1 MLTQIF
7 AVISPVLICAIIGF
21 VWARRGH
28 NYDSQFVS
36 SLVFNVG
43 APCLVVSSISQVQLD
58 TSLLWQMA
66 LAALFTMVALLLLGW
81 LIIRVQGHD
90 FHMFLPSLV
99 FPNVGNM
106 GLPLCWFA
114 FGDQGLALAVAY
126 FMVTSILHFSLGMA
140 LGSGDKI
147 TAEHFLKNPI
157 MWSIVIAVA
166 LVITNTQLPQWAANS
181 VKLIG
186 NMTIPLM
193 LITLGVSLA
202 QLKLS
207 QWRLGLF
214 YSSLRLILGGA
225 VALAAVWYFQLEGA
239 AMGVVLV
246 QGIMP
251 VAVFNYL
258 FALRYDEKYGG
269 GGLST
274 DGAVNEGPATGSSSA
289 ADQVA
294 SMVLI
299 STLMS
304 VGLLP
309 FLLGYLLG

>member
-1 MLTQIF
+1 MITQIF
-7 AVISPVLICAIIGF
+7 AVIAPVLICAVIGF
-21 VWARRGH
+21 IWARRGH
-28 NYDSQFVS
+28 AYDSQFVS
-36 SLVFNVG
+36 NLVFNIG

-58 TSLLWQMA
+58 TSLLWQMT
-66 LAALFTMVALLLLGW
+66 LAAVVTMAILLLAGW
-81 LIIRVQGHD
+81 LVIKAQGHD
-90 FHMFLPSLV
+90 FRIFLPSLV
-99 FPNVGNM
+99 FPNIGNM

-126 FMVTSILHFSLGMA
+126 FMVISILHFSLGMA

-147 TAEHFLKNPI
+147 TAAHVYKNPI
-157 MWSIVIAVA
+157 MWSVVIAVM
-166 LVITNTQLPQWAANS
+166 LVITDSELPQWMANS

-207 QWRLGLF
+207 QWKLGML
-214 YSSLRLILGGA
+214 YSSLRLLLGGLIA
-225 VALAAVWYFQLEGA
+225 CLVVWLFQLEGPA
-239 AMGVVLV
+239 KGVVLL

-258 FALRYDEKYGG
+258 FALRYDSKLADTQQG
-269 GGLST
+269 
-274 DGAVNEGPATGSSSA
+274 TGA

-294 SMVLI
+294 SMILI

-309 FLLGYLLG
+309 LLLGYLLIE